1 MSAHSQGHPPNDFG
15 QDDYRTTII
24 LRHYEVMAKADSGQ
38 QARSCGIFSNPAGDA
53 SERAM
58 KSSAM
63 REMMAL
69 TERPDVISLAGGLPD
84 TSTFEPELY
93 ATLMARVA
101 AESTAR
107 KARRDGGSFDR

>member
-1 MSAHSQGHPPNDFG
+1 MDRPIS
-15 QDDYRTTII
+15 
-24 LRHYEVMAKADSGQ
+24 K
-38 QARSCGIFSNPAGDA
+38 AGDGQKTRPTA
-53 SERAM
+53 HELARYETLFAARTRAM

-84 TSTFEPELY
+84 TTAFAPELY
-93 ATLMARVA
+93 AKLMSQVA

-107 KARRDGGSFDR
+107 ALQYGPTEGMAATRECIRRGMPAGGPRGD